1 MSDEICSDYNG
12 ETISVDGASGV
23 VVSVQTRGV
32 DIPISQCAAFELGV
46 ELIERSGLMD
56 GYKDRTPGK
65 AWKIVEVDD
74 E

>member
-32 DIPISQCAAFELGV
+32 DIPISQCAA
-46 ELIERSGLMD
+46 
-56 GYKDRTPGK
+56 
-65 AWKIVEVDD
+65 
-74 E
+74 